1 VNKAGAKLR
10 GFLAM
15 LRVLRLLARS
25 LVLCMFVVGMA
36 QARSLMLTAV
46 PNMASSS
53 KLRAMYAPLVR
64 YLSTMTGRPVRFHNP
79 YTLNVLGYM
88 VMKHRPAVLFAG
100 PHIIDWAIKHAGYQP
115 VLAGTGHLHFVL
127 VAKKPGVT
135 LPALR
140 GALVCGLPPPNLATL
155 ALFAKFRGH
164 VSTPYIV
171 LAHSPKTAL
180 AGVLAGRCVAA
191 AVPIKVAQPALAKHV
206 VYTVTDLGTYP
217 DLAFAISPRL
227 GSKLRLRV
235 TLALRATEAR
245 PALAPLARAYHI
257 PRWFHPSDALYTGL
271 SHLLNAYPG
280 FSPTGGP

>member
-1 VNKAGAKLR
+1 
-10 GFLAM
+10 M
-15 LRVLRLLARS
+15 SRVLRLLAHS
-25 LVLCMFVVGMA
+25 FVLCMFVIGIA

-127 VAKKPGVT
+127 VAKKPGIT
-135 LPALR
+135 LSALR
-140 GALVCGLPPPNLATL
+140 GNLVGGLSPPNLATL

-164 VSTPYIV
+164 VSTPYIK

-180 AGVLAGRCVAA
+180 AGVLAGRC
-191 AVPIKVAQPALAKHV
+191 I
-206 VYTVTDLGTYP
+206 
-217 DLAFAISPRL
+217 
-227 GSKLRLRV
+227 
-235 TLALRATEAR
+235 
-245 PALAPLARAYHI
+245 
-257 PRWFHPSDALYTGL
+257 
-271 SHLLNAYPG
+271 
-280 FSPTGGP
+280 

>member
-1 VNKAGAKLR
+1 
-10 GFLAM
+10 M
-15 LRVLRLLARS
+15 SRVLRLLAHS
-25 LVLCMFVVGMA
+25 FVLCMFVIGIA

-100 PHIIDWAIKHAGYQP
+100 PHIIGWAIKHAGYQP

-127 VAKKPGVT
+127 VAKKPGIT
-135 LPALR
+135 LSALR
-140 GALVCGLPPPNLATL
+140 GNLVCGLSPPNLATL

-164 VSTPYIV
+164 VSTPYIM

-180 AGVLAGRCVAA
+180 AGVLAGRCIAA

-217 DLAFAISPRL
+217 DLAFAVSPRL
-227 GSKLRLRV
+227 GSKIRMRV
-235 TLALRATEAR
+235 VLALRATEAR
-245 PALAPLARAYHI
+245 PALAPLARTYHI
-257 PRWFHPSDALYTGL
+257 PGWFHPSDALYTGL

-280 FSPTGGP
+280 FNQAGRP

>member
-1 VNKAGAKLR
+1 MR
-10 GFLAM
+10 
-15 LRVLRLLARS
+15 RVLRLLARS
-25 LVLCMFVVGMA
+25 FVLCIFVVGVA

-46 PNMASSS
+46 PNMASSG
-53 KLRAMYAPLVR
+53 KLRAMYAPLVH
-64 YLSTMTGRPVRFHNP
+64 YLSAMTGRPVRFHNP

-88 VMKHRPAVLFAG
+88 VLKHRPAVLFAG
-100 PHIIDWAIKHAGYQP
+100 PHIIDWAIKHAGYRP

-127 VAKKPGVT
+127 VAKKAGIT
-135 LPALR
+135 LPMLR

-171 LAHSPKTAL
+171 LARSPRTAL
-180 AGVLAGRCVAA
+180 SGVLAGRCVAA
-191 AVPIKVAQPALAKHV
+191 AVPIKVAQSALAKHV

-227 GSKLRLRV
+227 GSKIRLRLA
-235 TLALRATEAR
+235 LALRAMEAR
-245 PALAPLARAYHI
+245 PALVPLARTYNI
-257 PRWFHPSDALYTGL
+257 PGWFHPSDALYTGL

-280 FSPTGGP
+280 FSPTASP